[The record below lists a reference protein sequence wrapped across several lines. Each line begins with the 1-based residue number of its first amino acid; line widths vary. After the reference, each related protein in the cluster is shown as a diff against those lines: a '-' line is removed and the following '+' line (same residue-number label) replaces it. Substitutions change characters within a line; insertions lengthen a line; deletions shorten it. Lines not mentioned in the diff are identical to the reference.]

1 MDDATTLDAYLFQR
15 HERPLVEP
23 PPRRSVAERG
33 KAVPLLARDG
43 LTLAGTLFEPTSA
56 PARARAAARLPV
68 VVASATGVKQRYYRP
83 FASWLASEGYRV
95 VTFDYRGI
103 GGSRAPGAAWHGA
116 DMHTWGEQDLAG
128 VLAQVADDPALGGG
142 RGRALVVGHSVGGQL
157 LGLQPEPERIAAS
170 VNVASGSGDFR
181 LWPAA
186 ARWRMALLWYGIVPS
201 VTRVV
206 GYLPGA
212 LGIGEDLPPGVA
224 LEWARWCR
232 TPGYLVGEP
241 HEERRARFARFRAP
255 ILAWSFAD
263 DTYAPPDA
271 VDAMVALYAESAPVT
286 RRTISRQEAR
296 VGHFGFFRERHRAFW
311 REARSF
317 LDEHAEV

>member
-1 MDDATTLDAYLFQR
+1 MDDTASLDTYLFQR
-15 HERPLVEP
+15 HDRPLVEP
-23 PPRRSVAERG
+23 PPRQSSLDRGREVA
-33 KAVPLLARDG
+33 LTARDG
-43 LTLAGTLFEPTSA
+43 LALAGTVFEPRRA
-56 PARARAAARLPV
+56 EARSRAAARLPV

-128 VLAQVADDPALGGG
+128 VLAQVSGDPALGGG
-142 RGRALVVGHSVGGQL
+142 RGKALVVGHSVGGQL
-157 LGLQPEPERIAAS
+157 LGLQPEPARIAAS
-170 VNVASGSGDFR
+170 VNVASGSGDYR
-181 LWPAA
+181 LWPAD

-232 TPGYLVGEP
+232 TPGYLVGGP
-241 HEERRARFARFRAP
+241 NEERRARFARFRAP
-255 ILAWSFAD
+255 ILAFCFAD

-271 VDAMVALYAESAPVT
+271 VDAMIALYAASAPVT
-286 RRTISRQEAR
+286 KRMVSRGEAR

-311 REARSF
+311 REAKAF
-317 LDEHAEV
+317 LDAHADV